1 MNGKFLGGRT
11 IKVMPVGRQD
21 STPQAQPIIDMV
33 MSEARQY
40 NRLFTTPL
48 TSCII
53 IYCIF
58 FILGYMWL
66 LCIQIYRSK
75 IYAVFS
81 WHLAKLP
88 NAN

>member
-48 TSCII
+48 TSYL
-53 IYCIF
+53 IYLYI
-58 FILGYMWL
+58 
-66 LCIQIYRSK
+66 
-75 IYAVFS
+75 VFS
-81 WHLAKLP
+81 LF
-88 NAN
+88 